1 MTGGQPAPGTV
12 CSGPARAVF
21 QSRQTSAK
29 GLLVKRTC
37 RPSRP
42 RAEEDF
48 QGRFSL
54 FCRVADGPRGL
65 ALRSRPVRG
74 GETAGRPALQGQ
86 DLRQGWEE
94 GCKVAREVGLEG
106 VGSGRGGE
114 GPGSLGLARKEELEA
129 DSPQRCSPPGTIPC
143 PHSGGPRRAVSHLRM
158 WARFL
163 FLVQSRPAGFSRP
176 SSRVPG
182 EFHHIT
188 SYLALS

>member
-1 MTGGQPAPGTV
+1 MGGQPAQGTV
-12 CSGPARAVF
+12 CSGPARAMF

-54 FCRVADGPRGL
+54 FCRVADGPWGL

-94 GCKVAREVGLEG
+94 GCEVACEVGLEG
-106 VGSGRGGE
+106 VGSGRRGE
-114 GPGSLGLARKEELEA
+114 GPGSLG
-129 DSPQRCSPPGTIPC
+129 GTC
-143 PHSGGPRRAVSHLRM
+143 QEGRAGS
-158 WARFL
+158 RFTSKM
-163 FLVQSRPAGFSRP
+163 FP
-176 SSRVPG
+176 SWDHTLSSLWRAAEVHVP
-182 EFHHIT
+182 
-188 SYLALS
+188 S

>member
-1 MTGGQPAPGTV
+1 MGGQPAQGTV
-12 CSGPARAVF
+12 CSGPARAMF

-54 FCRVADGPRGL
+54 FCRVADGPWGL

-94 GCKVAREVGLEG
+94 DCRLLVRSASKEWALADGEKGLDPWG
-106 VGSGRGGE
+106 
-114 GPGSLGLARKEELEA
+114 GLARKEELEA
-129 DSPQRCSPPGTIPC
+129 DSPQRCFPPGTIPC
-143 PHSGGPRRAVSHLRM
+143 PHLEGRGGPCPIL
-158 WARFL
+158 
-163 FLVQSRPAGFSRP
+163 GC
-176 SSRVPG
+176 G
-182 EFHHIT
+182 
-188 SYLALS
+188 LAS